1 MWTLIYNATEMIT
14 KINDKITIWTKF
26 NLAKLSMENISPP
39 NILFNE
45 EQISINDRWFDV
57 LTPSQL
63 VRIFIHT
70 FKG

>member
-1 MWTLIYNATEMIT
+1 MTNFEL
-14 KINDKITIWTKF
+14 
-26 NLAKLSMENISPP
+26 PP

>member
-1 MWTLIYNATEMIT
+1 MIT

-26 NLAKLSMENISPP
+26 NLAKLSMEDIRGVNFELPP